1 MLSLVLLGLLAS
13 QAAAPVETGTF
24 RLHKFAQAIGTETYT
39 IARQDEGLTLE
50 SHFTFTDRGTTVPLA
65 ATLTASGDY
74 TPRTFTI
81 AGSTSR
87 LSTIDV
93 AVELTGAS
101 ARHSRR
107 EGRANHSGS
116 CTRFHDRRIRTGLAR
131 DGAHPLLEG
140 ARITNVPVYTSVG
153 PCGDSRARR

>member
-13 QAAAPVETGTF
+13 RAAAPVETGTF

-39 IARQDEGLTLE
+39 IARQHEGLTLE

-74 TPRTFTI
+74 TPRTFTV

-101 ARHSRR
+101 AHIRDGKDERTIP
-107 EGRANHSGS
+107 APAPA
-116 CTRFHDRRIRTGLAR
+116 FHDRRIRTGLAR

-140 ARITNVPVYTSVG
+140 ARIANVSVYTSVG
-153 PCGDSRARR
+153 PCGNSRARR